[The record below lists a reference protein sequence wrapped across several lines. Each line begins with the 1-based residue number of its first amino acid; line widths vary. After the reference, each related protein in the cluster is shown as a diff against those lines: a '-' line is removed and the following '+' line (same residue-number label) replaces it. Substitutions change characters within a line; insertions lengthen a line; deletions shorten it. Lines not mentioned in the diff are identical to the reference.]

1 MRLDEWFR
9 GFIKGS
15 GNHREKNLS
24 TKQSLS
30 QENPRVSDTNEY
42 KKWCAGAQ
50 EKKGK
55 GTQAFVSLKSDA
67 SNSQNNAEYVGLP
80 NTGRSQ

>member
-1 MRLDEWFR
+1 MRLDGLFR
-9 GFIKGS
+9 GFITGS

-30 QENPRVSDTNEY
+30 QENPRISDTNEY
-42 KKWCAGAQ
+42 KKWCTGAQ

-55 GTQAFVSLKSDA
+55 GTQTFVRLKSDA
-67 SNSQNNAEYVGLP
+67 SHSQNNVEYVGLP
-80 NTGRSQ
+80 NIDRS

>member
-1 MRLDEWFR
+1 MRLDGLFR

-30 QENPRVSDTNEY
+30 KENPRVSYTNEY

-55 GTQAFVSLKSDA
+55 RTQTFVRLKSDA
-67 SNSQNNAEYVGLP
+67 LHSQNNVGYVDLP
-80 NTGRSQ
+80 NTDRS